1 MFIIVIQTKSS
12 TIVVS
17 MLLKKLV
24 VSGYKSISTSHPQTI
39 ELDPKLTVFIGHN
52 GTGKSATLEAL
63 NKLFSIDHS
72 LRGIVPSDF
81 HLPEGVE
88 SGTPLFLTIEAWFSL
103 ADASP
108 SIPILINGLTACS
121 SSGEIIFRVRL
132 EASLSFDYNP
142 LGDVDENVWV
152 IDGDMEN
159 PEDNNKHR
167 LSATQ
172 RNAIQVNYVPA
183 NRDPLVQLKYSSKAV
198 LGRLLKAIKWSEGEQ
213 ESFEAQAQQLN
224 QLALDNPALAQITQV
239 INNNWQYIYKGRHL
253 NQAKLNFPVG
263 DIDEIL
269 RLIQLQF
276 MPDAAGNKVDTGRL
290 SDGQKSLVYFALT
303 KALFDIDKAT
313 RQALITSQS
322 LNFDVDKMK
331 LPIFSLMVLEEPE
344 NHLSPHYLGRIL
356 KLVKEYGATEFCQSV
371 VSTHSASLVGRIEP
385 KQIRHFRLDNEH
397 ICTKVQALLFPKDTD
412 EQAKYISEAVKAY
425 PEIYFSKLVILGEG
439 DSEQVVLPKLL
450 EHLGKD
456 IDGHSIS
463 VVPLGGRHVNHFWR
477 LLNSLKIPFVTLLDF
492 DIDRNGGGFGRMKY
506 VVEQL
511 LLMDK
516 IENGNINTAI
526 ISHIPTWKSD
536 LSPVDFSIRYQDDK
550 NRVIVDELEVCNV
563 FFSSPLDID
572 YSMICSFPEIFCE
585 KDEAYGERGPS
596 DGKEDEEEEDTAK
609 REVALIKAVLKKGN
623 IGKRFDFGKDWE
635 RNFLWYRYRFL
646 SNKSKPASHVRMFT
660 KLEEKY
666 SSQEILSKLPSELT
680 RLMNRIVEL
689 SEQVIE

>member
-1 MFIIVIQTKSS
+1 
-12 TIVVS
+12 

-24 VSGYKSISTSHPQTI
+24 VSGYKSISISYPQTI
-39 ELDPKLTVFIGHN
+39 EFDPELTAFIGHN

-72 LRGIVPSDF
+72 LRGIIPSDF
-81 HLPEGVE
+81 HLPDDVDPA
-88 SGTPLFLTIEAWFSL
+88 TPRNLTIEAWFSL
-103 ADASP
+103 ANANGNP
-108 SIPILINGLTACS
+108 SIPPLINGLTAS
-121 SSGEIIFRVRL
+121 TSTSEIIFRVRL

-142 LGDVDENVWV
+142 LGDVDENIWV
-152 IDGDMEN
+152 IDGDMEE
-159 PEDNNKHR
+159 PEDDNKHR

-183 NRDPLVQLKYSSKAV
+183 NRDPLVQLKYSSKAI

-224 QLALDNPALAQITQV
+224 QLASENPALTQITQA
-239 INNNWQYIYKGRHL
+239 INRNWQEVYKGRHL
-253 NQAKLNFPVG
+253 NQAGLNFPVG
-263 DIDEIL
+263 DVDEIL

-276 MPDAAGNKVDTGRL
+276 MPDATRNKVDTSRL

-313 RQALITSQS
+313 RQAIVSNQPS
-322 LNFDVDKMK
+322 NFDVDKMK
-331 LPIFSLMVLEEPE
+331 LPIFSLIVLEEPE

-356 KLVKEYGATEFCQSV
+356 KLVKDYGATELCQSV

-385 KQIRHFRLDNEH
+385 AQIRHFRLDNEN
-397 ICTKVQALLFPKDTD
+397 ICTKVQALLLPEDSD

-450 EHLGKD
+450 EHFGKD

-506 VVEQL
+506 VVDQL
-511 LLMDK
+511 LLMDEIK
-516 IENGNINTAI
+516 SNYINECI
-526 ISHIPTWKSD
+526 IPYIPNWNSERNAD
-536 LSPVDFSIRYQDDK
+536 SFSIHYEDGKTR
-550 NRVIVDELEVCNV
+550 IIADELEACNV
-563 FFSSPLDID
+563 YFSSPLDID

-609 REVALIKAVLKKGN
+609 REAALIKAVLKKGN
-623 IGKRFDFGKDWE
+623 AGKRFDFGSDWQ

-660 KLEEKY
+660 KLEEQY
-666 SSQEILSKLPSELT
+666 TSREILAKLPSELT
-680 RLMNRIVEL
+680 RLMERIVEL